1 MVIGHTT
8 GSAHSSLSPSS
19 SLLAPCLLTYCIT
32 HTHTYTHTHTLT
44 FLITVITKRW
54 NEVIF
59 LFPNNR
65 LSKQQMNL
73 LPPAMRN
80 RHIIFKFQ
88 FILSRRLL
96 SCGAATHTIVFLNI
110 VSNQAVRRRRSL
122 SEGAYFSSVVASVGE
137 CGWITF
143 RWTLA
148 GVFTDCARMGAELAG
163 PPMEFWISCVALVQ
177 PLYCIFFGHCL
188 ADSARITP
196 DRILQNKRRSCLVLV
211 LFYQVCLPF
220 SFISFCMCV
229 KDTCI
234 LTWRFSVWMP
244 LFGTPIFIWRLTA
257 PFWPGKQQLV
267 KQSQLKWLKNSDPKL
282 MAKMSSTFSNVLSF
296 SPNIWQPSSAE
307 GVCSF
312 AIPPECWANVTAY
325 APVRFRESKSLWVR
339 ETWSYAFSVL
349 IAKKSL

>member
-1 MVIGHTT
+1 MVCRFQQSGEVPVKSRLKSRHVSPSISWVVLMLKAVLVRLSHLLPISPPFPGIPSCCGNSCLFRFPSGGKLPAQAEENLLAWCEGLLWIPLQVIINLFISLWH
-8 GSAHSSLSPSS
+8 GYRAHYGVSPQFSLSLLLPPCSLSS
-19 SLLAPCLLTYCIT
+19 DILYYI
-32 HTHTYTHTHTLT
+32 HTHTHTLT

-122 SEGAYFSSVVASVGE
+122 SEGSYFSSVVASVGE

-148 GVFTDCARMGAELAG
+148 GVFTDCARMGVELAG
-163 PPMEFWISCVALVQ
+163 PPCGVLDLLCCLGSGLYIASFLVIV
-177 PLYCIFFGHCL
+177 LL
-188 ADSARITP
+188 
-196 DRILQNKRRSCLVLV
+196 ILQ
-211 LFYQVCLPF
+211 
-220 SFISFCMCV
+220 
-229 KDTCI
+229 
-234 LTWRFSVWMP
+234 
-244 LFGTPIFIWRLTA
+244 
-257 PFWPGKQQLV
+257 
-267 KQSQLKWLKNSDPKL
+267 
-282 MAKMSSTFSNVLSF
+282 
-296 SPNIWQPSSAE
+296 E
-307 GVCSF
+307 
-312 AIPPECWANVTAY
+312 
-325 APVRFRESKSLWVR
+325 
-339 ETWSYAFSVL
+339 
-349 IAKKSL
+349 